1 MYKNNLHD
9 PMNKFKYDY
18 NIDLNT
24 QNAATKI
31 IHLVGTNKKVLEFG
45 CATGNMSRILHE
57 QYQCDIIG
65 VEIVPEAADIAR
77 EFCSKVFIGNIE
89 ELDFEKELEPK
100 TFDVIIFADVLEHLK
115 YPLNIL
121 KKILVF
127 LKDDGFVLASIPN
140 IAHASIIME
149 LIKGNFRY
157 KSLGLLDDTHL
168 RFFTK
173 HGIYE
178 LFEKSGYIISL
189 MDRVKVPPE
198 STEFKSNIQTLPR
211 EIKDYMYKNNDDIE
225 TYQFIVKAYKSSE
238 TGIILKLREDIV
250 KLEKEIQ
257 EKEELIK
264 QKDITIHRFQ
274 NTKSWRITEPLRWLN
289 NIVKRN
295 LLYK

>member
-1 MYKNNLHD
+1 MYKNNLYD

-18 NIDLNT
+18 SIDLNT

-31 IHLVGTNKKVLEFG
+31 IHLVGTNKRVLEFG

-57 QYQCDIIG
+57 QFKCDIIG

-77 EFCSKVFIGNIE
+77 EFCSKVFVGNIE
-89 ELDFEKELEPK
+89 ELNFEKELEPK

-115 YPLNIL
+115 DPFNIL
-121 KKILVF
+121 KKVIIF

-157 KSLGLLDDTHL
+157 KPLGLLDDAHL

-173 HGIYE
+173 HSIYE
-178 LFEKSGYIISL
+178 LFEKGGYVVSL
-189 MDRVKVPPE
+189 IDRVKVPPE
-198 STEFKSNIQTLPR
+198 STEFKSNIQTIPR
-211 EIKDYMYKNNDDIE
+211 EVRDYIYENNDDIE

-238 TGIILKLREDIV
+238 TGIILKLREEIEN
-250 KLEKEIQ
+250 LEREIHQ
-257 EKEELIK
+257 KDEDIK
-264 QKDITIHRFQ
+264 QKDIMINRFQ
-274 NTKSWRITEPLRWLN
+274 YSKSWRVTDPLRRLN
-289 NIVKRN
+289 NILRRIFN
-295 LLYK
+295 R